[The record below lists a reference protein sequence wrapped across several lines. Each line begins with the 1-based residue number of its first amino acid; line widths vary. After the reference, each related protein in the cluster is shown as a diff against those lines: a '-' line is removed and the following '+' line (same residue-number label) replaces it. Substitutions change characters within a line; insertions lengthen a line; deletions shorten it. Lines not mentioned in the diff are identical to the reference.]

1 VTDTHEA
8 RDELLRATDADILD
22 AVEHA
27 DPMVLRGL
35 LFQLT
40 ADPDVAATKVTPQ
53 VGIDPA
59 KLVDEAD
66 AALLRRRAADFLI
79 AHRDSG
85 AAAIDIGPEE
95 RLPRSLALAAGVPE
109 VPPDDLDVWLEEL
122 ALDPYARGLEWREP
136 PPVERLQDLS
146 VVVIGAGMGGLNAA
160 IQLQHAGIEFTVLEK
175 NSGVGGT
182 WFENRYPGAR
192 VDSPS
197 RAYLHILGVDH
208 HPRFPFCPRAENERY
223 FNWMAD
229 TYAVRD
235 RIVFDTEVVSLTWDE
250 ADARWEV
257 LAKGPGG
264 EHVLRPD
271 VVISAVGLLSRPS
284 VPTIEGMADFEGPAF
299 HSSWWPQDLDHTG
312 VRIGVIGTGCSGV
325 QLVPELAL
333 QAGHV
338 TVFQRTPQWLFD
350 NPGYLSPYPPQVNWL
365 DRNLPLYSNFMR
377 FRSNWLL
384 GPYISEPKR
393 LIDPDFKDPYARSA
407 VNKRLRDER
416 IAFIE
421 RKLGD
426 HPELVE
432 KMIPPHPPFSARPV
446 MVDRDYNLYDALL
459 RANVS
464 LVTDGIDRITPKGI
478 RTVDGVEHELDVIV
492 FATGFRANECL
503 WPMEVRGRDG
513 LAVEDLW
520 SKDGPRAYLGTMLPG
535 FPNLFMVYG
544 PNMNPY
550 GGLGV
555 VNLEEMVMRYTLQC
569 IEHLVLTGRRSIEP
583 SEDAYWRWNAAL
595 DAREEHKIYRDP
607 RARSYYQNEHGRSA
621 TNCPFT
627 GTEMWHRLRHPDL
640 DDLEVR

>member
-1 VTDTHEA
+1 MSAMPEA
-8 RDELLRATDADILD
+8 RDELLQATDADILD

-59 KLVDEAD
+59 RLVDEAD
-66 AALLRRRAADFLI
+66 AALLRRRAAEYLI
-79 AHRDSG
+79 AHRDGTSRCD
-85 AAAIDIGPEE
+85 AGPPE
-95 RLPRSLALAAGVPE
+95 RLPRSLALAAGVDE
-109 VPPDDLDVWLEEL
+109 VPPEDLDVWLEEL
-122 ALDPYARGLEWREP
+122 ALDPYARGLRWREP
-136 PPVERLQDLS
+136 PPAERLQELS

-208 HPRFPFCPRAENERY
+208 HPQHPFCPRAENERY
-223 FNWMAD
+223 FNWLAD
-229 TYAVRD
+229 TYEVRD

-257 LAKGPGG
+257 LAEGPDGRRL
-264 EHVLRPD
+264 LRPD
-271 VVISAVGLLSRPS
+271 VVVSAVGLLSRPS
-284 VPTIEGMADFEGPAF
+284 LPAIEGIDDFEGRAF
-299 HSSWWPQDLDHTG
+299 HSAWWPQDLDHRG
-312 VRIGVIGTGCSGV
+312 LRIGVIGTGCSGV
-325 QLVPELAL
+325 QLVPELA
-333 QAGHV
+333 QHAGHV

-393 LIDPDFKDPYARSA
+393 LIDPDFHDPFARSA

-421 RKLGD
+421 QKLGAFPD
-426 HPELVE
+426 LVE

-446 MVDRDYNLYDALL
+446 MVDRDDNLYDALL
-459 RANVS
+459 RDDVS
-464 LVTDGIDRITPKGI
+464 LVTDGIDRITPAGI

-513 LAVEDLW
+513 LGVEELW

-555 VNLEEMVMRYTLQC
+555 VNLEEMVVRFALQC
-569 IEHLVLTGRRSIEP
+569 LEHLVLSGRRTIEP
-583 SEDAYWRWNAAL
+583 SADAYWRWNEAL

-627 GTEMWHRLRHPDL
+627 GIEMWHRLRHLDL
-640 DDLEVR
+640 GDLEVR